1 MTTPHS
7 SAEIERPRPGRALRR
22 TSALVGL
29 GAVGVG
35 MLVAALFGAAG
46 NPPCASST
54 GPVGPIAAGHFAA
67 PLTLAPGQTF
77 EVGATQYGGPDD
89 PSSGDIGSSGTYL
102 PSDPDSFAELSTLDA
117 NPANTGGSFSFDDA
131 DALGALPY
139 GTALRVTHD
148 GRSRVLIK
156 RDIGYGQ
163 GPGQTIP
170 YRIDVWWQAA
180 AQLAIT
186 KSTVQIERL
195 PDSGSGGLL
204 GQMPSSADPRAASN
218 ADGCGTGTA
227 PVLPVV
233 PGQVAQIDPLTGL
246 ASAPASAPRAVKLV
260 IAAANQLIDRP
271 YLWGGGHEDLNQLAD
286 GYDCSG
292 SVEYALHQAGLFAPS
307 QGPSS
312 TAFESYYPTGP
323 GRWITVYANP
333 QHMWLV
339 VAGIVLNTA
348 WYAPVTPTSPS
359 SGPRWQP
366 LATAQEQIAGNTSAG
381 YPSFAVSH
389 PDGL

>member
-1 MTTPHS
+1 MTATRS
-7 SAEIERPRPGRALRR
+7 TSQVERPRPGRQLRR
-22 TSALVGL
+22 TVALVGL
-29 GAVGVG
+29 GAVGIG

-46 NPPCASST
+46 NPPCAAAPT
-54 GPVGPIAAGHFAA
+54 TPIGPIAAGHFAA
-67 PLTLAPGQTF
+67 PLTLAPGQTYQ
-77 EVGATQYGGPDD
+77 VGATEYGGPGD
-89 PSSGDIGSSGTYL
+89 PSSGDIGSSGAYL
-102 PSDPDSFAELSTLDA
+102 PSYPDSFAELSTLDI
-117 NPANTGGSFSFDDA
+117 NPANSGGQFSFGDA

-148 GRSRVLIK
+148 GRSRVLVK
-156 RDIGYGQ
+156 RDVGYGQ
-163 GPGQTIP
+163 GPGQTVP
-170 YRIDVWWQAA
+170 YRLDVWWQAA

-186 KSTVQIERL
+186 KSTVSIQRL
-195 PDSGSGGLL
+195 PATGSGGLL
-204 GQMPSSADPRAASN
+204 GQLPDGLAASN
-218 ADGCGTGTA
+218 PSACGPGTA

-246 ASAPASAPRAVKLV
+246 ASAPADAPRAVKLV
-260 IAAANQLIDRP
+260 IAAANQLVDKP
-271 YLWGGGHEDLNQLAD
+271 YVWGGGHENLDELAA

-292 SVEYALHQAGLFAPS
+292 SVEYALHQAGLFPPA

-312 TAFESYYPTGP
+312 TAFESFYPSGP

-333 QHMWLV
+333 EHIWLV

-348 WYAPVTPTSPS
+348 WYAPVTPTSPA

-366 LATAQEQIAGNTSAG
+366 LATAQEQIAGNTAAG

-389 PDGL
+389 PIGL